1 MELQLDGGLNGIV
14 AGNEVYVQ
22 MLSFDLQ
29 QELHTNN
36 KYLKIQR
43 LMMALSSSSM
53 LVAISMA
60 SLALVAGTLSVIVTD
75 SSWIKRNRHTWVR
88 NNYTVLCVTGHTL
101 SS

>member
-36 KYLKIQR
+36 KYFKI
-43 LMMALSSSSM
+43 
-53 LVAISMA
+53 
-60 SLALVAGTLSVIVTD
+60 
-75 SSWIKRNRHTWVR
+75 
-88 NNYTVLCVTGHTL
+88 
-101 SS
+101 